1 MKYAKAFLF
10 VVILLLLGVVLA
22 SSARADQWNKK
33 TIVTFGHAVEV
44 PGKMVLQPGKYV
56 FKLAD
61 TGTYR
66 HIVQIWNEDETKI
79 LNTILAIPNY
89 RLEPTG
95 ESVLEF
101 HERPG
106 TQPQALRAWF
116 YPGDNFGQEFA
127 YPEKR
132 AMELAAASNEIV
144 PAEKVEIEPTPAELE
159 SVPLVAVTP
168 RHEEEPLTE
177 AIATVPLEQSATMA
191 AQAEELPE
199 TASPMPLIALL
210 GLFAA
215 TSGLGLRL
223 LGRRKP

>member
-1 MKYAKAFLF
+1 MKYAKMFFAVL
-10 VVILLLLGVVLA
+10 ILLLLGAALV
-22 SSARADQWNKK
+22 SPARADQWNKK
-33 TIVTFGHAVEV
+33 TIVTFGQPVEI
-44 PGKMVLQPGKYV
+44 PGRVVLPAGRYV
-56 FKLAD
+56 FKLLD
-61 TGTYR
+61 SSSYR
-66 HIVQIWNEDETKI
+66 HIVQIWNEDESQVLK
-79 LNTILAIPNY
+79 TILAIPNY

-95 ESVLEF
+95 ETVLEF

-144 PAEKVEIEPTPAELE
+144 PAEKAETEPGPAELE

-177 AIATVPLEQSATMA
+177 AIATVPLEQSATLT